1 MPSTNGVT
9 VNPLNQCCECGE
21 DFASL
26 RAFDEHIL
34 SKPSDPTFE
43 CTSVFELLRRGW
55 EKDARGRW
63 TSPTLTARAEQIRE
77 HYSEAA

>member
-1 MPSTNGVT
+1 MTI
-9 VNPLNQCCECGE
+9 LNQCCNCCE

-26 RAFDEHIL
+26 RAFDEHVL
-34 SKPSDPTFE
+34 SKPADPTFK
-43 CTSVFELLRRGW
+43 CMSVFELDGQGW

-63 TSPTLTARAEQIRE
+63 TSPTLKARAEQIRE

>member
-1 MPSTNGVT
+1 L
-9 VNPLNQCCECGE
+9 NPLNQCCESGE

-34 SKPSDPTFE
+34 SKPSDPTFA
-43 CTSVFELLRRGW
+43 CMSVFELVRQGW
-55 EKDARGRW
+55 EKDTRGRW
-63 TSPTLTARAEQIRE
+63 TTATLKARAEQIRE